1 MATFVLVHGPRHGG
15 WSYERVRRLLEA
27 DGHEVH
33 TPTLTG
39 LAERAHLLSPAVDL
53 DVHIDDI
60 VSELHR
66 LDLHDV
72 ILAGH
77 TYYGLVVTGVA
88 DRTPHRIAKLVYLDA
103 ARPSDGDSLA
113 VIGKEFFDE
122 VRRSST
128 FVNGAEVVMPPEM
141 EHFHGVVDPDD
152 QAWMREL
159 LTPHPW
165 RCIEQ
170 PIRLRDEAALDAIPT
185 FYVECTNIDAK
196 RARRPE
202 RWRRAEEEGRVW
214 VLDASHDL
222 MISHPEL
229 TASVLEE
236 IAAR

>member
-15 WSYERVRRLLEA
+15 WSYDRVRPLLEA
-27 DGHEVH
+27 AGHEVH

-53 DVHIDDI
+53 DVHIDDV
-60 VSELHR
+60 VSVLHD

-72 ILAGH
+72 ILAEH

-88 DRTPHRIAKLVYLDA
+88 DRAPERVAKLVYLDA

-122 VRRSST
+122 VRASST

-152 QAWMREL
+152 QAWMRER
-159 LTPHPW
+159 LTAHPW
-165 RCIEQ
+165 KCLEQ
-170 PIRLRDEAALDAIPT
+170 PIRLRDEAVLDAIPT
-185 FYVECTNIDAK
+185 FFVQCTNVDAK
-196 RARRPE
+196 AAKQPE
-202 RWRRAEEEGRVW
+202 RMRRAEEEGRVW
-214 VLDASHDL
+214 ALDASHDL

-229 TASVLEE
+229 TATVLEE

>member
-15 WSYERVRRLLEA
+15 WAYKRVRRLLEA

-39 LAERAHLLSPAVDL
+39 LAERAHLLSPSVDL
-53 DVHIDDI
+53 DHHIDD
-60 VSELHR
+60 VVRELHHW
-66 LDLHDV
+66 DLHDV
-72 ILAGH
+72 VLAGH

-88 DRTPHRIAKLVYLDA
+88 DRVPERVGKLVYLDA
-103 ARPSDGDSLA
+103 ARPEDGDSLA
-113 VIGKEFFDE
+113 VIGKAFFDE
-122 VRRSST
+122 VRATST

-141 EHFHGVVDPDD
+141 EHFHGVVDPAD
-152 QAWMREL
+152 QAWMRER
-159 LTPHPW
+159 LTAHPW
-165 RCIEQ
+165 RCLEQ
-170 PIRLRDEAALDAIPT
+170 PLRLRDEAALDAIPT
-185 FYVECTNIDAK
+185 YYVECTNLEAK

-202 RWRRAEEEGRVW
+202 RWQQAEADGRVW

-229 TASVLEE
+229 TARVLEE